1 MSLAKKMFIEGPV
14 LVPCVGLPVDVD
26 LGDIHPWSGS
36 LKAAKAMVSEGKSP
50 SMFVFVE
57 SQSQL
62 ESLTVELLECWNQK
76 LTFWL
81 FYPKKPHLNTD
92 LGRDKTYEVMKKAGM
107 SGTRQVGVD
116 SLWSCLY
123 FKAK

>member
-1 MSLAKKMFIEGPV
+1 MAKKMFIEEST
-14 LVPCVGLPVDVD
+14 LVPCVGLPTEVD
-26 LGDIHPWSGS
+26 LGDVHPWSAS
-36 LKAAKAMVSEGKSP
+36 LEAARAMVSEGKSP

-57 SQSQL
+57 NQAQL
-62 ESLTVELLECWNQK
+62 EALTVDLLECWSSKQ
-76 LTFWL
+76 TFWL

-92 LGRDKTYEVMKKAGM
+92 LGRDKTFEIMKKSGM

>member
-1 MSLAKKMFIEGPV
+1 MSLAKKMFIENST
-14 LVPCVGLPVDVD
+14 LVPCVGLPTEVD
-26 LGDIHPWSGS
+26 LGDIHPWSAS
-36 LKAAKAMVSEGKSP
+36 LAAARAMVSEGKSP
-50 SMFVFVE
+50 SFFVFVE
-57 SQSQL
+57 NQAQL
-62 ESLTVELLECWNQK
+62 EDLTPDLFECWGAKQ
-76 LTFWL
+76 TFWL

-92 LGRDKTYEVMKKAGM
+92 LGRDKTFEIMKKAGM